1 VSRTRLH
8 TPCGERN
15 SKIQQLPN
23 LFHFEFAAEKTFSIA
38 APSLLESAS

>member
-1 VSRTRLH
+1 MSRTRLH

-15 SKIQQLPN
+15 SQIQQLPN